1 MAEENHY
8 LAELAAQT
16 EDEYRYTLKKRW
28 AKVCQEIPA
37 NSPIIETET
46 EAEQKLKSE
55 EVNDQ

>member
-8 LAELAAQT
+8 LAELKSQT

-37 NSPIIETET
+37 EHAN
-46 EAEQKLKSE
+46 
-55 EVNDQ
+55 NRD